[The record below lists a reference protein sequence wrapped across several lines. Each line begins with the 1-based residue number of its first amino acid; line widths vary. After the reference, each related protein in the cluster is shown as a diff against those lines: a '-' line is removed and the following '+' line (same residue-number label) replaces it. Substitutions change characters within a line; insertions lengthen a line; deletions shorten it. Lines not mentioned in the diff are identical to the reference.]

1 MNRRARGRA
10 SPIGGAIPR
19 ASAGRAR
26 RLREEAKLP
35 SILVYS
41 WHCKFLY
48 AAAAEAKQ
56 RTPVPVLEHLFG
68 FPLAGIFLLW
78 VSPWGFERF
87 SSGISLLF
95 LLQTMNAS
103 THVTVR
109 L

>member
-68 FPLAGIFLLW
+68 FPLCWYLPVVGIPL
-78 VSPWGFERF
+78 GF
-87 SSGISLLF
+87 
-95 LLQTMNAS
+95 
-103 THVTVR
+103 
-109 L
+109 